1 MCSSDLAA
9 EQRYVTIG
17 RDVADTTPPNAVVF
31 AMQHSGS
38 IRFYTGRLT
47 VRYDSLPPESL
58 DRAMAL
64 LRARGFRPYFLL
76 EEWEEPA
83 FRARFARTSA
93 AGRLD
98 WRPAR
103 KWTAPAPVA
112 LYDPVD
118 R

>member
-1 MCSSDLAA
+1 MYALQPA

-38 IRFYTGRLT
+38 VRFYTGRLT
-47 VRYDSLPPESL
+47 VRYDSLPPDSL
-58 DRAMAL
+58 DRAMEL

-76 EEWEEPA
+76 EAWEEPA
-83 FRARFARTSA
+83 FRDRFARTST

-98 WRPAR
+98 WRPAK
-103 KWTAPAPVA
+103 KWTSPAPVA
-112 LYDPVD
+112 LYDPAN